1 MGEVE
6 SGKVLWALEPDTQ
19 VVSAST
25 IKVPVL
31 LAALEEVRQGRLALD
46 QALDLPAEVLLED
59 SQVFEYGPTRRTLWE
74 LLYWMIVESDN
85 TATNRVLS
93 AVGYDAVNAYARD
106 VLGLRHTVCQR
117 KMLDWL
123 YWMIVESDNTAT
135 NRVLS
140 AVGYD
145 AVNAYARDVLGLR
158 HTVCQRKMLDWDAIA
173 AGRNNYTSAADQF
186 ALYRKLCRGELL
198 NESLTAVA
206 LDMLR
211 RQRSMDDILR
221 YIPYPVDFA
230 HKTGGLD
237 YLSHDAGVFFQPG
250 GNWFLGIFTWDGPS
264 PEGDKRQKMFI
275 GRLAQAIY
283 NTYGAPAPSF
293 CSGG

>member
-1 MGEVE
+1 MTPIELDAWLRGEIAAFPCRTSLLMTDLATGE
-6 SGKVLWALEPDTQ
+6 TLHALEPEAR

-25 IKVPVL
+25 IKVPIL
-31 LAALEEVRQGRLALD
+31 LCALEQVRRGERRLEEM
-46 QALDLPAEVLLED
+46 LPVPPETILED
-59 SQVFEYGPTRRTLWE
+59 TEVFERGVAAYSLWE

-85 TATNRVLS
+85 TATNTVIDAL
-93 AVGYDAVNAYARD
+93 GYDAINSYAQE
-106 VLGLRHTVCQR
+106 VLGLKDTLCRR
-117 KMLDWL
+117 KMLDW
-123 YWMIVESDNTAT
+123 A
-135 NRVLS
+135 
-140 AVGYD
+140 
-145 AVNAYARDVLGLR
+145 
-158 HTVCQRKMLDWDAIA
+158 AIE
-173 AGRNNYTSAADQF
+173 AGRNNYTSAGDQF

-198 NESLTAVA
+198 NDSLTAVA

-250 GNWFLGIFTWDGPS
+250 GDWFLGIFTWDGPS
-264 PEGDKRQKMFI
+264 AEGDKRQKMFI

-283 NTYGAPAPSF
+283 DTYGAPAPSF